1 MVSLFGLPGLE
12 KLWRS
17 LHCRSLWI
25 DGKVSMRVSEKG
37 TRPCKLSIL
46 QRKSM
51 THMWHALDF
60 GVSHSFQRNPHESQT
75 LGSGYQVATSKNEG
89 KG

>member
-1 MVSLFGLPGLE
+1 MVSLFGLPGLG

-37 TRPCKLSIL
+37 TRPFKLFLS
-46 QRKSM
+46 QRKYM
-51 THMWHALDF
+51 THMTCIGFW
-60 GVSHSFQRNPHESQT
+60 GVP
-75 LGSGYQVATSKNEG
+75 
-89 KG
+89 